1 MKKVCTIPLG
11 NHTNN
16 AFSNYFVISIHL
28 SVLNIP
34 FPFICLWY
42 SNLDSPVCFGLYA
55 FILALFHKQYTAG
68 YFNPYRYK
76 FTAFCNDLSS
86 KMYTPLLEN
95 PTDPAKRDIPWNKF
109 KQLYLDLLVL
119 LLIIHKTH
127 FLSSRKVHI
136 IERVVTLSCKTRH
149 VVENENVLEGR
160 FKDLVKS
167 PEK

>member
-1 MKKVCTIPLG
+1 
-11 NHTNN
+11 
-16 AFSNYFVISIHL
+16 
-28 SVLNIP
+28 
-34 FPFICLWY
+34 
-42 SNLDSPVCFGLYA
+42 
-55 FILALFHKQYTAG
+55 
-68 YFNPYRYK
+68 
-76 FTAFCNDLSS
+76 
-86 KMYTPLLEN
+86 MYTPLLEN

-109 KQLYLDLLVL
+109 KQLYLYLLVL

-167 PEK
+167 PEKWSTPFWNEIKSHLRYHNMKSLEWL